1 MINLLV
7 ELLHSV
13 LIHEII
19 RNNWCLIY
27 DISSP
32 EIRRSD
38 QSWPRHKIL
47 HCPYCEHVCRW
58 ALSYLL
64 IISNSGCYLLIIT
77 CGRQDVIM
85 SHWWIAN
92 YSTEKYQCW
101 LSVPSPLTMPTCLPR
116 CFFNISPHSSLTG
129 ESWALV
135 RSCSPNIWWF
145 STKYSPVVVMV
156 VVGYHPTFDHH
167 HHFETMV
174 GIRHY
179 CTSLSESCRHTLL
192 HRR

>member
-1 MINLLV
+1 MLWFIREHNEVINLLV

-101 LSVPSPLTMPTCLPR
+101 LSVPSP
-116 CFFNISPHSSLTG
+116 SPCQHVCPG
-129 ESWALV
+129 V
-135 RSCSPNIWWF
+135 FI
-145 STKYSPVVVMV
+145 
-156 VVGYHPTFDHH
+156 
-167 HHFETMV
+167 
-174 GIRHY
+174 
-179 CTSLSESCRHTLL
+179 TSLLTPHLRVKVGLQFVAAAQTSGGFLL
-192 HRR
+192 SIVQW

>member
-92 YSTEKYQCW
+92 YSTDKYKVW
-101 LSVPSPLTMPTCLPR
+101 PSPSAMLPAIGRWWYVMFSSRTWQDATNSMERSWRIFGAGQDSWVLEPR
-116 CFFNISPHSSLTG
+116 CSVIGPDLWTLHHCPG
-129 ESWALV
+129 ESWA
-135 RSCSPNIWWF
+135 SICPNIWW
-145 STKYSPVVVMV
+145 
-156 VVGYHPTFDHH
+156 
-167 HHFETMV
+167 
-174 GIRHY
+174 
-179 CTSLSESCRHTLL
+179 C
-192 HRR
+192 